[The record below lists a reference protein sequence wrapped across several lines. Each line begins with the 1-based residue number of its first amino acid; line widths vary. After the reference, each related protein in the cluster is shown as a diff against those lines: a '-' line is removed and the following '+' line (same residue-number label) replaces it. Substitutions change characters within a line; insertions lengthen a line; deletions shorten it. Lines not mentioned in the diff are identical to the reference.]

1 MSPMQQS
8 RERLTNEQKYRI
20 CMQNMQFPRMSQ
32 VELGEWARREFNL
45 PKAVKQ
51 KTISNIL
58 NSKDKVFNAYT
69 KGNTQ
74 GKSNIALKIPQLDDD
89 ILEYIRA
96 MNARSYPVNRA
107 TVTAY
112 AKVITN
118 TKHLYGENSSI
129 GLTSANI
136 VSELEKIEKLYEP
149 YDTRD
154 IMNFDETGIYYEQHP
169 TTRTICEKPMGGSK
183 ERPYKGHPIV
193 IERKQ
198 TSKTATKKH
207 ALYRKTTCIG
217 QSHYVEYNT
226 TPSAWMTTK
235 VFRKYIKRLNSSF
248 VYAKRK
254 VAILENN
261 ASLHKLTEEFS
272 NIKLIFLPAN
282 TTSKLQPLNADT
294 IITGIIANLKAHFC
308 YYQYF
313 RAANKHI
320 AGVDLNHAEKYRMD
334 EVDAL
339 FFLADSW
346 LKIEP
351 QTIKNCWDHTKIV
364 DFKFD
369 DREEI
374 ETKDAIRNFNLPVS
388 DALVRRFNEIIPDL
402 PGNRDGD
409 GNPLVTE
416 LGGLDLAADESDLIV
431 FRPEPVEIHED
442 KNDGENSEQ
451 PLVVEEK

>member
-1 MSPMQQS
+1 M
-8 RERLTNEQKYRI
+8 
-20 CMQNMQFPRMSQ
+20 
-32 VELGEWARREFNL
+32 
-45 PKAVKQ
+45 
-51 KTISNIL
+51 
-58 NSKDKVFNAYT
+58 NSKDKVFNAYR
-69 KGNTQ
+69 KANIQ
-74 GKSNIALKIPQLDDD
+74 GKSNILALRFPQLDDD

-96 MNARSYPVNRA
+96 MNARSYPVNRGI
-107 TVTAY
+107 VTAY

-118 TKHLYGENSSI
+118 TKYKMHELPKKDRLTFSDGWLTDLFKRIGVQSRHLYGENSSI

-183 ERPYKGHPIV
+183 ESKNMFTIGLLTNYEGPYKGHPIV

-235 VFRKYIKRLNSSF
+235 VFRKHIKRLNSSF

-282 TTSKLQPLNADT
+282 TTSKLQPLNAGNLRNPT
-294 IITGIIANLKAHFC
+294 LIRIAVIC
-308 YYQYF
+308 
-313 RAANKHI
+313 
-320 AGVDLNHAEKYRMD
+320 
-334 EVDAL
+334 
-339 FFLADSW
+339 
-346 LKIEP
+346 
-351 QTIKNCWDHTKIV
+351 
-364 DFKFD
+364 
-369 DREEI
+369 
-374 ETKDAIRNFNLPVS
+374 
-388 DALVRRFNEIIPDL
+388 
-402 PGNRDGD
+402 
-409 GNPLVTE
+409 
-416 LGGLDLAADESDLIV
+416 
-431 FRPEPVEIHED
+431 
-442 KNDGENSEQ
+442 
-451 PLVVEEK
+451 